1 MATQGPLFNWGPVQ
15 FEIYPLSVNEVQHLT
30 GTDWARKEIAG
41 APMYRE
47 WVGEGDEEIQ
57 LRGKIYPHF
66 IVQNMRSRITTG
78 AAQQA
83 VTGGVRELDTMDNM
97 RRLGQAH
104 VLMRGDGW
112 HFGWFVIESL
122 SRAHS
127 FLAQDGIGQQIVF
140 DVKFVRVPVP
150 NDASNYFPSIWGQLR

>member
-1 MATQGPLFNWGPVQ
+1 MANVNSLFNWGPIQ
-15 FEIYPLSVNEVQHLT
+15 FEIFPVSVNEVNHTT

-57 LRGKIYPHF
+57 LRGRLYPHF
-66 IVQNMRSRITTG
+66 FAQHAKMRN
-78 AAQQA
+78 QQSS
-83 VTGGVRELDTMDNM
+83 GGIRELELIDNM

-112 HFGWFVIESL
+112 HFGWFIVERL
-122 SRAHS
+122 SRAHT
-127 FLAQDGIGQQIVF
+127 FLARDGIGQQVNFEASFI
-140 DVKFVRVPVP
+140 RVPVP
-150 NDASNYFPSIWGQLR
+150 FGNDGYFPAIWGQLR

>member
-1 MATQGPLFNWGPVQ
+1 MANLNSLFNWGPIQ
-15 FEIYPLSVNEVQHLT
+15 FEIFPVSVNEVNHTT

-57 LRGKIYPHF
+57 LRGRLYPHF
-66 IVQNMRSRITTG
+66 YAQHAKMRN
-78 AAQQA
+78 QQSS
-83 VTGGVRELDTMDNM
+83 GGVRELELMDNM

-112 HFGWFVIESL
+112 HFGWFVIERL
-122 SRAHS
+122 SRAHT
-127 FLAQDGIGQQIVF
+127 FLARDGIGQQINF
-140 DVKFVRVPVP
+140 EAGFVRVPVP
-150 NDASNYFPSIWGQLR
+150 FGNDGYFPAIWGQLR